1 MLVAN
6 LWLELHVIL
15 SSCSQMLSIKHG
27 QLLTN
32 SAVHSHPASI
42 FSRCFTMDATWSH
55 TGDPDP
61 CCFSVFP
68 IYNDWPIIERD
79 ESCTTP
85 EFNVLIQAKQQKFLY
100 YSNTVFN
107 K

>member
-1 MLVAN
+1 MARIA
-6 LWLELHVIL
+6 WDYIF
-15 SSCSQMLSIKHG
+15 
-27 QLLTN
+27 LLTDAQQNMDTN
-32 SAVHSHPASI
+32 SAVHRHPASI
-42 FSRCFTMDATWSH
+42 FSKCFTMKATWSH

-68 IYNDWPIIERD
+68 IYSDWPIIERD
-79 ESCTTP
+79 DSDITP